1 MDESK
6 YKGQDKYLVACDTS
20 DKKDYTSVVIITSD
34 QKLTKSEL
42 IKHFE
47 REIKFHPK
55 NSRRYKEH
63 YILFC
68 FLTGLPVETV
78 NEFIDGKPEQVFLLP
93 K

>member
-34 QKLTKSEL
+34 QKLTNSEL
-42 IKHFE
+42 IQHCE

-63 YILFC
+63 FILLC

-78 NEFIDGKPEQVFLLP
+78 NKFIDGKPEQVFLLP